1 MVNSGWR
8 LDELSAMEVP
18 ELLYWI
24 SEQSEINEEMTK
36 EAEKNG

>member
-8 LDELSAMEVP
+8 LDELSGMELS
-18 ELLYWI
+18 ELLFWMT
-24 SEQSEINEEMTK
+24 EQNKINEEMTK

>member
-8 LDELSAMEVP
+8 LDELSAMDVP
-18 ELLYWI
+18 ELLFWI
-24 SEQSEINEEMTK
+24 NEQNKINEEMTK